1 MAIDDSSGSKDRAT
15 VALVLSKVETVAEKV
30 DGHKE
35 LTKLGFENVQR
46 QLDDV
51 RGLPTKVAELE
62 QTVEGVV
69 ARVDQMEKRWT
80 GRLEFRRANLPL
92 IVCAGIASVVSIIEL
107 VVKGLH

>member
-1 MAIDDSSGSKDRAT
+1 MGVRVRSRTASFGCGLLADHTTDDSSGSKDRAT

-62 QTVEGVV
+62 QTVEGVWR
-69 ARVDQMEKRWT
+69 ASIRWKSGGPGVWSSG
-80 GRLEFRRANLPL
+80 GRTYR
-92 IVCAGIASVVSIIEL
+92 
-107 VVKGLH
+107 